1 MDSFF
6 SGGEKKGGEEIVV
19 RVFFLFF
26 SGNTFSIAIT
36 GSFIN
41 TEPGRDWLNII
52 FYGQTSEAFR
62 G

>member
-1 MDSFF
+1 MESFF

-19 RVFFLFF
+19 RVFFSFF
-26 SGNTFSIAIT
+26 HISIT

-52 FYGQTSEAFR
+52 FYGQTTEAFR
-62 G
+62 R

>member
-1 MDSFF
+1 MESFF

-19 RVFFLFF
+19 RVFFSFF
-26 SGNTFSIAIT
+26 HISIT

-52 FYGQTSEAFR
+52 FYGQTTEAFR